1 MLVFIDETGSDRR
14 DTMKKFGYNLIG
26 KPLKALCIH
35 CRGKHLTAI
44 AALNV
49 KEMLDCSLVSYR
61 RNKLTFQEFI
71 IEKLV
76 HKLQP
81 FNGTNTNSVIIMD
94 SACLH
99 DTRDV
104 LQTLEGFGVLAY
116 FLPYSPD
123 LNPIEEAFSKVK
135 YFLQASEQSMPQE
148 DLETLIVMAFSS
160 ITASDSIGW
169 IHHAGYYT

>member
-1 MLVFIDETGSDRR
+1 M
-14 DTMKKFGYNLIG
+14 
-26 KPLKALCIH
+26 
-35 CRGKHLTAI
+35 TAI

-49 KEMLDCSLVSYR
+49 EGILDCSLVTGGVNSE
-61 RNKLTFQEFI
+61 TFQEFI

-76 HKLQP
+76 PKLQP
-81 FNGTNTNSVIIMD
+81 FNGTNTNSIIIMD
-94 SACLH
+94 NASIH
-99 DTRDV
+99 HTRDV
-104 LQTLEGFGVLAY
+104 LQTLEGFGVLVY
-116 FLPYSPD
+116 LLPPYSPD

-135 YFLQASEQSMPQE
+135 YVLQASEQSMPQE